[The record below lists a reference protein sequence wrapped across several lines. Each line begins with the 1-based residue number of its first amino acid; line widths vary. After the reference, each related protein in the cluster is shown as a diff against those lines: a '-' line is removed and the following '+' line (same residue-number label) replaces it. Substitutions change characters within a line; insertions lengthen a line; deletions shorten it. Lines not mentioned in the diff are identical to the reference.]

1 MAGQAGFWSDST
13 LEPKRKFR
21 WVLNFA
27 GVPQWI
33 VKKVQKPTISVT
45 EAEHTFLNYKFYYP
59 GRVEF
64 NEITITL
71 ADPVTPD
78 ATAIME
84 KVILSSGYVPPSNF
98 LTAQSNN
105 HPIAAKGGQDGKLI
119 TIDKK
124 NAVEAIGGK
133 LYLQQINAL
142 GDPIEEWQLFNP
154 WIKSVNFD
162 ELDYSSDDLINLE
175 LSIRYDWATLSNT
188 GGARTRTGINF
199 DIPGRGA

>member
-64 NEITITL
+64 NEISITL

-84 KVILSSGYVPPSNF
+84 RIILASGYVPPSNF
-98 LTAQSNN
+98 LTAASNN
-105 HPIAAKGGQDGKLI
+105 HPIAEAGGQDGKLI

-124 NAVEAIGGK
+124 NAVSAIGGK
-133 LYLQQINAL
+133 LYLQQI
-142 GDPIEEWQLFNP
+142 
-154 WIKSVNFD
+154 
-162 ELDYSSDDLINLE
+162 
-175 LSIRYDWATLSNT
+175 
-188 GGARTRTGINF
+188 TR
-199 DIPGRGA
+199 